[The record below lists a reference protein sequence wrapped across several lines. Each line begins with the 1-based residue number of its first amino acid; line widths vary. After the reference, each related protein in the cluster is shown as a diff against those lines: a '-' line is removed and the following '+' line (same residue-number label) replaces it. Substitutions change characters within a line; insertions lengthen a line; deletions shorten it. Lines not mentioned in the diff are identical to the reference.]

1 MKKLFAYKK
10 EIVHEFENIKGKPL
24 INSLIFTL
32 IITILLIIPLYLIFR
47 YTIIQFYGVNRIY
60 IFILVI
66 LGLVAHIG
74 FSFVETIYY
83 MSLDTI
89 TNEETKIKFWKLFGI
104 NLLNFI
110 TLIVIVVSLIVF
122 YFVSK
127 MIF

>member
-60 IFILVI
+60 IFIRVV

>member
-110 TLIVIVVSLIVF
+110 TLIVIIVSLIVF